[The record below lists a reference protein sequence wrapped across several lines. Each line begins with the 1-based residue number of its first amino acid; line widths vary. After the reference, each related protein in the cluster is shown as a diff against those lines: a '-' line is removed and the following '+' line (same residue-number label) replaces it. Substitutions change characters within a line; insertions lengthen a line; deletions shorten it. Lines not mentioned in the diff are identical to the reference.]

1 MMDVLTVLSSKA
13 AISHMWLLKIKM
25 NFKNSVSRC
34 ISQSFGGQVSQTGEG
49 VLE

>member
-1 MMDVLTVLSSKA
+1 MDMLTVLSNKV
-13 AISHMWLLKIKM
+13 AISHMWLLKIKI

-34 ISQSFGGQVSQTGEG
+34 ISQSFSGQVSQTGEG